1 MNNPD
6 KKAAYFETVDG
17 AEARCLLCPQKC
29 VIAEGRTGI
38 CRTRTCRSGELF
50 LLNYGRC
57 ASLAI
62 DPIEKKPLYHFHPG
76 RAILSA
82 GGLGCNFRCAFC
94 QNWSISQ
101 GDAPV
106 EYISP
111 EQLADEAAARAPQNV
126 GAAFTYNE
134 PLVWFEYI
142 RDCAP
147 LLRERGLKVVLV
159 SNGFIN
165 PAPFAELAPHIDAMN
180 IDLKS
185 SEDSFYKKHCGGR
198 VAPVMDT
205 IQAAAAAGVWVEV
218 TQLLITGL
226 NDSEDQVEAT
236 ARWLASVSPDIPLH
250 LSRYFPNHKMDLPPT
265 PPRAL
270 VRAYEIASGHLNYV
284 YLGNMGDS
292 HFSRTVCPECRAAV
306 IERDG
311 YITNTSRINPDMTCD
326 RCGAKIAG
334 IA

>member
-6 KKAAYFETVDG
+6 KQAAYFETVDS
-17 AEARCLLCPQKC
+17 ATARCLLCPQQC
-29 VIAEGRTGI
+29 VIAEGKTGI
-38 CRTRTCRSGELF
+38 CRTRTCRGGELY

-57 ASLAI
+57 TSLAL
-62 DPIEKKPLYHFHPG
+62 DPIEKKPLYHFLPG

-82 GGLGCNFRCAFC
+82 GGLGCNFKCVFC

-106 EYISP
+106 KYILP
-111 EQLADEAAARAPQNV
+111 EQLAEEAAAR
-126 GAAFTYNE
+126 GAGNAGVAFTYNE

-147 LLRERGLKVVLV
+147 LLRARGLKVVLV

-185 SEDSFYKKHCGGR
+185 SDDSFYKKYCGGR
-198 VAPVMDT
+198 VAPVMET
-205 IQAAAAAGVWVEV
+205 IKAAVDAGVWVEV

-226 NDSEDQVEAT
+226 NDSEDQVRAS
-236 ARWLASVSPDIPLH
+236 AAWLASVSPDIPLH

-270 VRAYEIASGHLNYV
+270 VRAHEIASEHLKYV
-284 YLGNMGDS
+284 YLGNVGDPRFS
-292 HFSRTVCPECRAAV
+292 HTTCPGCGAAV

-311 YITNTSRINPDMTCD
+311 YITNTSRLDPGMACD

-334 IA
+334 VN